1 MTKNDESGFG
11 MRDSG
16 FEERRTENGER
27 RTKNEERRTTPTFR
41 AYIDLARPFTLVA
54 PALGF
59 ISGAATAIGAFPR
72 EPWSAHL
79 IVAPIIGSVMAAV
92 LNAGN
97 NALNQ
102 IYDLDIDRVNKPKRP
117 LPSGRL
123 TIPQVWAF
131 TAVTYVLALAL
142 AWLDA
147 PRGQHECFWLVAIA
161 AVCTFI
167 YSMPPLRTKRLGIW
181 ANITIAVPR
190 GVLLKVAGWSSVKTI
205 AGVEPWYIGAVFGLF
220 LLGAT
225 TTKDFA
231 DMEGDRRGGC
241 RTLPIQLGVRR
252 AAWMISP
259 SFVVP
264 FLMIPLGAWMRILT
278 GDFWLLQ
285 LLGAVMTLYGV
296 YVCVLML
303 RRPEDLAVEE
313 NHVSWAH
320 MYRMMFVAQI
330 GFALAYLL

>member
-1 MTKNDESGFG
+1 MSPV
-11 MRDSG
+11 
-16 FEERRTENGER
+16 RTYVE
-27 RTKNEERRTTPTFR
+27 
-41 AYIDLARPFTLVA
+41 LARPFTLIA

-59 ISGAATAIGAFPR
+59 VSGALTAIGAAPR
-72 EPWSAHL
+72 DTVTVGILVPPL
-79 IVAPIIGSVMAAV
+79 IGSLMAAM

-102 IYDLDIDRVNKPKRP
+102 IYDLEIDRVNKPTRP

-123 TIPQVWAF
+123 SNAEVWAF

-142 AWLDA
+142 AWLVA
-147 PRGQHECFWLVAIA
+147 PGGRHECFWLVAIA
-161 AVCTFI
+161 VICTYH
-167 YSMPPLRTKRLGIW
+167 YSVPPFRTKRLGIW
-181 ANITIAVPR
+181 ANVTIAIPR
-190 GVLLKVAGWSSVKTI
+190 GTLLKVAGWSSAKTI
-205 AGVEPWYIGAVFGLF
+205 FGVEPWYIGALFGLF

-241 RTLPIQLGVRR
+241 RTLPIQYGVRR

-264 FLMIPLGAWMRILT
+264 FLMIPLGAWLHILT
-278 GDFWLLQ
+278 GNFVLLQ
-285 LLGAVMTLYGV
+285 ILGVVMTAYGV
-296 YVCVLML
+296 YVCYLML
-303 RRPEDLAVEE
+303 RRPEELAVEA

>member
-1 MTKNDESGFG
+1 MNTVGG
-11 MRDSG
+11 ARV
-16 FEERRTENGER
+16 
-27 RTKNEERRTTPTFR
+27 R
-41 AYIDLARPFTLVA
+41 AASWKAYLDLARPFTLVA

-59 ISGAATAIGAFPR
+59 ISGALTAVGAAPP
-72 EPWSAHL
+72 EPWSAQL
-79 IVAPIIGSVMAAV
+79 LRAPLLGSLMAAV

-102 IYDLDIDRVNKPKRP
+102 IYDLEIDRVNKPKRP
-117 LPSGRL
+117 LTSGRL
-123 TIPQVWAF
+123 SVAQAWGFSVVA
-131 TAVTYVLALAL
+131 YLLALVL
-142 AWLDA
+142 AWLVV
-147 PRGQHECFWLVAIA
+147 PRPALSLLKGRHECFWLVAA
-161 AVCTFI
+161 AVVCTLL
-167 YSMPPLRTKRLGIW
+167 YSVPPFRTKRLGIW
-181 ANITIAVPR
+181 ANITIAIPR

-205 AGVEPWYIGAVFGLF
+205 VGLEPWYIGAIFGLF

-231 DMEGDRRGGC
+231 DMEGDRLGGC
-241 RTLPIQLGVRR
+241 RTLPIRYGVRR

-264 FLMIPLGAWMRILT
+264 FLMIPIGAWLHVLT
-278 GDFWLLQ
+278 GSFWLLQ
-285 LLGAVMTLYGV
+285 ALGAVMTAYGV
-296 YVCVLML
+296 YVCYLML

>member
-1 MTKNDESGFG
+1 MNSEP
-11 MRDSG
+11 
-16 FEERRTENGER
+16 RTQNSEP
-27 RTKNEERRTTPTFR
+27 RTLNPLPATRNP
-41 AYIDLARPFTLVA
+41 YIDLARPFTLVA

-59 ISGAATAIGAFPR
+59 FSGGLTAIGAAPR
-72 EPWSAHL
+72 GPFTWAML
-79 IVAPIIGSVMAAV
+79 VPPLIGSLMAAM

-102 IYDLDIDRVNKPKRP
+102 IYDFEIDRVNKPRRP
-117 LPSGRL
+117 LPTGRL
-123 TIPQVWAF
+123 TFANVWAF
-131 TAVTYVLALAL
+131 TIVTYALAL
-142 AWLDA
+142 VLAWFVE
-147 PRGQHECFWLVAIA
+147 PGGRHECFWLVAIA
-161 AVCTFI
+161 VVCTYL
-167 YSMPPLRTKRLGIW
+167 YSVPPFRTKRLGIW
-181 ANITIAVPR
+181 ANITIAIPR
-190 GVLLKVAGWSSVKTI
+190 GTLLKVAGWSSAKTI
-205 AGVEPWYIGAVFGLF
+205 LGVEPWYIGAIFGLF

-241 RTLPIQLGVRR
+241 RTLPIQYGVSR

-264 FLMIPLGAWMRILT
+264 FMMIPIGAWTGVLT
-278 GDFWLLQ
+278 GNFWLLQ
-285 LLGAVMTLYGV
+285 LLGAVMTAYGL
-296 YVCVLML
+296 YVCYLML
-303 RRPEDLAVEE
+303 RRPEELAIDE

>member
-1 MTKNDESGFG
+1 M
-11 MRDSG
+11 
-16 FEERRTENGER
+16 
-27 RTKNEERRTTPTFR
+27 
-41 AYIDLARPFTLVA
+41 DLARPFTLVA

-59 ISGAATAIGAFPR
+59 ISGALTAIGAVPR
-72 EPWSAHL
+72 EPWSPGL
-79 IVAPIIGSVMAAV
+79 LTAPFIGAAMAAL

-123 TIPQVWAF
+123 TIAQVWWF
-131 TAVTYVLALAL
+131 TNITYALAL
-142 AWLDA
+142 VLAWLVA
-147 PRGQHECFWLVAIA
+147 PRGRHECFWLVAVA
-161 AVCTFI
+161 VVCTYL
-167 YSMPPLRTKRLGIW
+167 YSVPPFRSKRLGIW
-181 ANITIAVPR
+181 ANVTIAIPR
-190 GVLLKVAGWSSVKTI
+190 GVLLKVAGWSSVKAI
-205 AGVEPWYIGAVFGLF
+205 VGLEPWYIGCIFGLF

-241 RTLPIQLGVRR
+241 RTLPIQYGVRR

-259 SFVVP
+259 SFVIP
-264 FLMIPLGAWMRILT
+264 FLMINVGAARHVLT
-278 GDFWLLQ
+278 GNFWLLQ
-285 LLGAVMTLYGV
+285 ILGGVMTVYGLYV
-296 YVCVLML
+296 LYLML